1 VADVQKA
8 KADVQKAVMRAAVAV
23 HNRVYRASGGRVGGT
38 VRGMPVLL
46 LTVAGR
52 RTGKPHTTPVAYLD
66 SGGRYVVSGTA
77 GGSPTEPQWFRNL
90 RHADRAVVQVGPRQ
104 VRVTVAIAAP
114 AERDMLWEQLVARA
128 PSFAGYRTKTGREMP
143 MAVLTPVP

>member
-1 VADVQKA
+1 V
-8 KADVQKAVMRAAVAV
+8 ADVQKAVMRAAGVA
-23 HNRVYRASGGRVGGT
+23 HTRLYRATGGRLGGK

-52 RTGKPHTTPVAYLD
+52 RTGKMHTTPLAYLD

-77 GGSPTEPQWFRNL
+77 GGSSTEPQWFRNL
-90 RHADRAVVQVGPRQ
+90 RHADRAVVEVGPRQ

-128 PSFAGYRTKTGREMP
+128 PSFAGYETKTEREMP

>member
-1 VADVQKA
+1 VADVQ
-8 KADVQKAVMRAAVAV
+8 RALRRTAGAV
-23 HNRVYRASGGRVGGT
+23 HSRVYRATGGRLGGR

-52 RTGKPHTTPVAYLD
+52 RTGKLHTSPVVYLD

-90 RHADRAVVQVGPRQ
+90 RHADRASVQVGSRQ
-104 VRVTVAIAAP
+104 VKVTVAIAAP
-114 AERDMLWEQLVARA
+114 AERDILWEQLVARA
-128 PSFAGYRTKTGREMP
+128 PSFAAYRRKTEREMP

>member
-1 VADVQKA
+1 VADVQKM
-8 KADVQKAVMRAAVAV
+8 VMRAVVAV
-23 HNRVYRASGGRVGGT
+23 HTRVYRATGGRLWG
-38 VRGMPVLL
+38 RASGMPVLL

-52 RTGKPHTTPVAYLD
+52 RTGKLHTTPVVYLD

-77 GGSPTEPQWFRNL
+77 AGSRTEPQWFRNL
-90 RHADRAVVQVGPRQ
+90 RHAERAVVQVGPRQ

-114 AERDMLWEQLVARA
+114 AERDILWEQLVARA
-128 PSFAGYRTKTGREMP
+128 PSFAGYQTRTDREMP

>member
-1 VADVQKA
+1 VADVQKV

-23 HNRVYRASGGRVGGT
+23 HNRIYRASGGRLGGT
-38 VRGMPVLL
+38 VRGVPVLL

-104 VRVTVAIAAP
+104 VRVTVEIAPP

-128 PSFAGYRTKTGREMP
+128 PSCARYRSRTGREMP
-143 MAVLTPVP
+143 VAVLTPVP